1 MQWSLTNAD
10 INWKGGAEKY
20 LSDSQG
26 GSKYGPE
33 VIVAVIDTGVD
44 YNHPD
49 LKNEMWKN
57 PGEIAGNGIDDDNNG
72 IVDDVYGANF
82 KRWFSIR
89 KKGDPMD
96 DNGHGTHCAGIIAAS
111 ANNRKGIASVAGIS
125 KGKVKIMALRAL
137 SFYGAGSLSE
147 FLAALNYAIKHG
159 AKISSNSYGGNAN
172 TAIGDRNNKAFEEIL
187 RKNRQHLFISAAGNS
202 GGTSREKVGRDYF
215 PGGNRAE
222 NHISVASS
230 TSLGTK
236 SSFSSFGTPFV
247 HVFAP
252 GSDILSTWKGGR
264 YAIASGTSMACP
276 YVSGLAALIMSM
288 RGNLNGAQVKK
299 LIEDN
304 VQVKSQFKGLVT
316 TGGLINI
323 YKTISAVISGDT
335 SGPDPTPAPVCKDND
350 TVGDAWCRKY
360 R

>member
-1 MQWSLTNAD
+1 M
-10 INWKGGAEKY
+10 
-20 LSDSQG
+20 
-26 GSKYGPE
+26 
-33 VIVAVIDTGVD
+33 AVIDTGVD

-89 KKGDPMD
+89 EKGDPMD

-172 TAIGDRNNKAFEEIL
+172 TAIGDRNNEAFEEIL
-187 RKNRQHLFISAAGNS
+187 RKNRQHLFISAAGNENAQVKS
-202 GGTSREKVGRDYF
+202 YFVPCAVSTSNQLCVG
-215 PGGNRAE
+215 
-222 NHISVASS
+222 SS
-230 TSLGTK
+230 TEYDSR
-236 SSFSSFGTPFV
+236 SPFSNYDSNFV

-252 GSDILSTWKGGR
+252 GSSILSTYPKSR
-264 YAIASGTSMACP
+264 LVYMSGTSMACP
-276 YVSGLAALIMSM
+276 QVSGLSALIMTM
-288 RGNLNGAQVKK
+288 KGDLTPAEVKR
-299 LIEDN
+299 LIEQN
-304 VQVKSQFKGLVT
+304 VQTKSQYNGL
-316 TGGLINI
+316 
-323 YKTISAVISGDT
+323 
-335 SGPDPTPAPVCKDND
+335 
-350 TVGDAWCRKY
+350 
-360 R
+360 